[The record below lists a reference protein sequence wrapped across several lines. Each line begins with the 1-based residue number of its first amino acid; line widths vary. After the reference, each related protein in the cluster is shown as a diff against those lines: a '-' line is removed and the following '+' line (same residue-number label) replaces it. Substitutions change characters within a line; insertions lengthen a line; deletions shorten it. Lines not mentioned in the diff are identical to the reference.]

1 MSERRTDTSGTDTSG
16 TGTGSTDASGTGT
29 GSTDASG
36 TGTGSAGR
44 PDRRS
49 QHEQDN
55 EEFQAGT
62 GYEPS
67 TNQAQDEPL
76 PASHHDD
83 DGREET
89 ARRRGEPVRDDSSP
103 RTQDGRRETGQGRSE
118 RPGKG

>member
-16 TGTGSTDASGTGT
+16 TGTGSTDTSGTGTGGTDTSGTGT
-29 GSTDASG
+29 GSTG
-36 TGTGSAGR
+36 TSSAGG

-62 GYEPS
+62 GYQPS

-103 RTQDGRRETGQGRSE
+103 RTQDGRRETG
-118 RPGKG
+118 PGK

>member
-16 TGTGSTDASGTGT
+16 TDTSGTGT
-29 GSTDASG
+29 GGTDTSG
-36 TGTGSAGR
+36 AGG
-44 PDRRS
+44 PGRRS
-49 QHEQDN
+49 QPEQDN

-62 GYEPS
+62 GYQPS

-89 ARRRGEPVRDDSSP
+89 ARRRGEPVGDDSAP
-103 RTQDGRRETGQGRSE
+103 RTQDGRRETG
-118 RPGKG
+118 PGK